1 MVGESGHDLSGGQKQ
16 RLSIARALVRRQNS
30 GCRDFGS
37 SAGREWV
44 KGMKGMLVNVNYTFY
59 THNMI

>member
-30 GCRDFGS
+30 GCWDICS
-37 SAGREWV
+37 SAERELV
-44 KGMKGMLVNVNYTFY
+44 KGMNGMLVNMNYTFY